1 MATPKETKVYPDGK
15 GGSLLRGIFIP
26 EAWDENGNII
36 RIALATEGE
45 ENYLVDLRGRE
56 KDVARLVRE
65 KVTVL
70 GQIRKEGNQR
80 ILEVEDYWLG

>member
-1 MATPKETKVYPDGK
+1 MAAPKETKVYPDGK
-15 GGSLLRGIFIP
+15 RGSFLRGILIP

-36 RIALATEGE
+36 RIALATAEE

-56 KDVARLVRE
+56 KEVAHLIRE
-65 KVTVL
+65 RVTVL
-70 GQIRKEGNQR
+70 GQVRMEGKQR